1 MFGKEPARLNIVFI
15 GKICHSMYTMCENGR
30 KYGNKI
36 SNKAIG
42 INIIYEYYNIK
53 GKRFDRWRGKMAN
66 LRLKKL
72 ILEVVD
78 KQLKDNAPPATGKAY
93 ISSRN

>member
-1 MFGKEPARLNIVFI
+1 
-15 GKICHSMYTMCENGR
+15 MYTMCENGR

-36 SNKAIG
+36 SNKAVG

-53 GKRFDRWRGKMAN
+53 GKRFDRWRGKMEN

-78 KQLKDNAPPATGKAY
+78 KQLKDNDPPATGKAY
-93 ISSRN
+93 NNSRN